1 MFSLSP
7 HQRRFIMHQN
17 VCAPLLNYFSP
28 DRTVSLDVSSGQHD
42 AIWDKVCEVFTN
54 LGLHAW
60 RPVDSVLV
68 FALGRASVTC
78 AVFLGGCY
86 LKSYVAIPYAIGC
99 AYYNV
104 AAHVCIR

>member
-1 MFSLSP
+1 
-7 HQRRFIMHQN
+7 MHQN

-42 AIWDKVCEVFTN
+42 AIWDKVCKVFTN

-68 FALGRASVTC
+68 FALGRASAAS
-78 AVFLGGCY
+78 AVILAGCC
-86 LKSYVAIPYAIGC
+86 LKSYVAIPCPIDSLALHTIYVRSC
-99 AYYNV
+99 PVYVQDNKL
-104 AAHVCIR
+104 RS